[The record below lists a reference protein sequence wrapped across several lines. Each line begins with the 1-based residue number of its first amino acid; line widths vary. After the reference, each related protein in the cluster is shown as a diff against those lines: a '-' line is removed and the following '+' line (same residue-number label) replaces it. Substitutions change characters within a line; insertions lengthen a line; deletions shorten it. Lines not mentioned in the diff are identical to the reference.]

1 MEKRLVTTSAPFI
14 KKYTYRLLPK
24 VEEAPEELFLD
35 TEPEPVVRQAEPILV
50 PEPEPL
56 VELFAVPRSEEL
68 LGQVDPILVPEPQ
81 QLVRLEELI
90 LTPEPEPKGI
100 YNRLCLIKYL

>member
-1 MEKRLVTTSAPFI
+1 M
-14 KKYTYRLLPK
+14 
-24 VEEAPEELFLD
+24 
-35 TEPEPVVRQAEPILV
+35 VRQAEPILV

-68 LGQVDPILVPEPQ
+68 LSQVDPILVPEPQ

-90 LTPEPEPKGI
+90 LAPEPEPKGI
-100 YNRLCLIKYL
+100 YNRLPLVKCH